1 MRPQPADHV
10 SGRRRRRPWWT
21 GSLLPRLDRIITTL
35 IAVPDH
41 QIPAAIEWGSTAFS
55 RIPLQRADSTTE
67 LEVLCGWR
75 KRSRFAGIMLQY
87 KIVR

>member
-1 MRPQPADHV
+1 MPPKLFDTFDKITQALDENPTLAA
-10 SGRRRRRPWWT
+10 
-21 GSLLPRLDRIITTL
+21 RLDRIITTL
-35 IAVPDH
+35 IAVTDH

-55 RIPLQRADSTTE
+55 RIPLQRADGTAE

-75 KRSRFAGIMLQY
+75 KRSRFAGITLQY